1 MNRSFL
7 RTASLTLCWALSPD
21 VLVLLGNSFGRHG
34 KAFGIALL
42 AGAALSATAAYFI
55 HYPASIFTVDNR
67 QDILAA
73 EAGLLPAITLNLAGR
88 LGPALLFSTGMLVTA
103 GFTFNE
109 TFVYWFP
116 NFGFS
121 FLLLLLVA
129 ILHLCGEKVVLAAQ
143 QMFFVLTASCLLF
156 LAGAGLLAGPVPLQ
170 SAGPAETG
178 TTYLALVSLVPL
190 AMLFFLGYD
199 HLMPG
204 DGDGSPRYFPAAV
217 GLGFLL
223 LALWGLTSL
232 SHVPQARLAESS
244 VPYVVAAK
252 AILGQPGRFII
263 GIAVISGTCA
273 AVNGLFYLAVETVRQ
288 ILTESTASNPIRP
301 KHHSWLPKI
310 QAILMAAV
318 IALFL
323 ALGLAG
329 SERLEVFIFGALL
342 LWLLTIGMKCL
353 AIAVHLHKQQERNYS
368 PLGYATGG
376 LGGMILAAVAC
387 LAFTYPQPRLLVG
400 FCGSVLAASCLFSAI
415 WCRFGRKRNPA
426 NNNTKGDVL

>member
-1 MNRSFL
+1 MSRSFL

-21 VLVLLGNSFGRHG
+21 VLVFLGNSFGQHG
-34 KAFGIALL
+34 KVFGIVLL
-42 AGAALSATAAYFI
+42 AGAALSAAAAYFI
-55 HYPASIFTVDNR
+55 HHPALTGNERRYSLNGTSVPV
-67 QDILAA
+67 LA
-73 EAGLLPAITLNLAGR
+73 LSLAGR
-88 LGPALLFSTGMLVTA
+88 LSPALLFSTGMLVTA

-121 FLLLLLVA
+121 FLLLLLVV

-143 QMFFVLTASCLLF
+143 QVFFILTASCLLF
-156 LAGAGLLAGPVPLQ
+156 LAVAGLLTGPGLLQ
-170 SAGPAETG
+170 PAVPAEP
-178 TTYLALVSLVPL
+178 AVPAAFFSLVPL
-190 AMLFFLGYD
+190 ALLFFLGYD
-199 HLMPG
+199 QDMPG
-204 DGDGSPRYFPAAV
+204 EGGGNHRYFPAAV

-223 LALWGLTSL
+223 LVFWGLASL

-252 AILGQPGRFII
+252 AILGQPGRFIM

-273 AVNGLFYLAVETVRQ
+273 AVSGLFYLAVGTVRR
-288 ILTESTASNPIRP
+288 ILTESSARNPIRP

-310 QAILMAAV
+310 QAILMAFI

-342 LWLLTIGMKCL
+342 LWLLTIGMNCL
-353 AIAVHLHKQQERNYS
+353 AIAVHLHKQQEKNYS

-376 LGGMILAAVAC
+376 LGWLILAAVAC

-400 FCGSVLAASCLFSAI
+400 FCVPVLIASGLFSAI

-426 NNNTKGDVL
+426 INNTKGDIL